1 MIFGRRL
8 AAAAFAL
15 AGALMAG
22 EAWAYEPQDVIR
34 ALYTE
39 PTITMDAIRSAG
51 YFARDLDGALKH
63 DKSNVGFV
71 GAVDFD
77 YRYGAQGMQIKGLEL
92 VADIDHDEARV
103 VAVFKNFGKANSV
116 DWTLCRR
123 PNGDWRITNASS
135 NTGAQAWDLRQML
148 RLPTDGVRC

>member
-1 MIFGRRL
+1 MIFGRRH
-8 AAAAFAL
+8 AAAALAL

-22 EAWAYEPQDVIR
+22 EAWAYEPQDVVR

-39 PTITMDAIRSAG
+39 PTVSMEPIRSAG
-51 YFARDLDGALKH
+51 YFARDLDGALKR
-63 DKSNVGFV
+63 DGASPGLV
-71 GAVDFD
+71 GAAVFDF
-77 YRYGAQGMQIKGLEL
+77 RYGAQGMQIKGLEL

-123 PNGDWRITNASS
+123 PNGDWRITNAAS

-148 RLPTDGVRC
+148 RLPENIRC